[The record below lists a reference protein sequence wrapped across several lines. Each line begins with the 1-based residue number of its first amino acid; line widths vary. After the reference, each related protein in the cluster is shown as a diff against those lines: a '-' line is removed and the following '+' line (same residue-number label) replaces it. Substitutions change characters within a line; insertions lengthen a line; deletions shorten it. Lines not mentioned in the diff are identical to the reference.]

1 MAAQR
6 LRLVIS
12 DNGNLVKRPHMAF
25 EKDLIALYLASFQTA
40 EITTKNGKGG
50 KSWIDASKGIGD
62 KLNTSELINQARLY
76 PFRMLG

>member
-1 MAAQR
+1 
-6 LRLVIS
+6 
-12 DNGNLVKRPHMAF
+12 MAF

-62 KLNTSELINQARLY
+62 KLNTSELRNQARLY